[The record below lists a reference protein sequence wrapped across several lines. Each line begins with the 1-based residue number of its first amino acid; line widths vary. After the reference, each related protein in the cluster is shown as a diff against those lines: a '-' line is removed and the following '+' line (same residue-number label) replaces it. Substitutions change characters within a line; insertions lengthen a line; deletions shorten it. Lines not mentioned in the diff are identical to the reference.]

1 MERLDSQTQL
11 KNLKVAHGTHEGMVG
26 KNNED
31 SLGFFAWQNG
41 QHPLYIGIVADGV
54 GGQTAGETASL
65 MTVEI
70 IENYFAELPQVEEKD
85 ILKHI
90 DEAVQEA
97 NHQVYERALVEDEL
111 KGMATTIVVAAV
123 YEGRLY
129 TSHVGDSRIYLW
141 RDKEMHQLTLDHSWV
156 QEAVT
161 AGLLTAKQAK
171 QHPNRNIIRRSLG
184 GMADVEVDQRPISTE
199 SFQASQGLALQAGDM
214 ILLCSDG
221 LTDMIGEDD
230 IHETLEQHEHDLDAA
245 VGELIDKANE
255 AGGRDN
261 ITVVLM
267 QQTGQTAGAKPHS
280 LAAPAPMHSNSTAKS
295 AATIP
300 PSTPRV
306 VPVALDKQY
315 REEQARKRRMLYVAI
330 LALVILVVFLG
341 VYFRFFSGAG

>member
-1 MERLDSQTQL
+1 MERLDFPTQL

-31 SLGFFAWQNG
+31 SWGFFAWQNG
-41 QHPLYIGIVADGV
+41 QHPLYVSVVADGV

-70 IENYFAELPQVEEKD
+70 IENYFTTLPKVEENE

-90 DEAVQEA
+90 DEAIREA
-97 NHQVYERALVEDEL
+97 NHQVYERALVEDAL
-111 KGMATTIVVAAV
+111 KGMATTIVIAAV

-161 AGLLTAKQAK
+161 AGLLTAQQAK

-199 SFQASQGLALQAGDM
+199 SFQASQGLALQAGDVV
-214 ILLCSDG
+214 LLCSDG
-221 LTDMIGEDD
+221 LTDMIGEED
-230 IHETLEQHEHDLDAA
+230 IEDTLERHEQDLDAA
-245 VGELIDKANE
+245 VGELIDRAND

-267 QQTGQTAGAKPHS
+267 QQTAQTAVVKPQPAPA
-280 LAAPAPMHSNSTAKS
+280 AAPTNSVSK
-295 AATIP
+295 AAAAVP
-300 PSTPRV
+300 PHTPRV

-315 REEQARKRRMLYVAI
+315 REEQARKRRILYVAI

-341 VYFRFFSGAG
+341 IYLRFFSGAG